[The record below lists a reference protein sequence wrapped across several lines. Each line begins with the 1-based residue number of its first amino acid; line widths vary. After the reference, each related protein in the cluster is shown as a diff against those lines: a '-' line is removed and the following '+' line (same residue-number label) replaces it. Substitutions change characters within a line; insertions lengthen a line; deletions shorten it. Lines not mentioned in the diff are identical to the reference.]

1 MKKTI
6 NSTLV
11 MRLWV
16 CILAAIGFASC
27 SDSDEWFDILTQE
40 VEAVYEYTIQT
51 DEYER
56 WESGERGAYY
66 NDYDMGAGTDVYMET
81 TYITKGNTVEITYYD
96 FSVLVNGIEF
106 NRRPVMLADA
116 TGWEYYGRFMG
127 SLPGLDWGNDP
138 WGENIK
144 STYLRIQAKDQQ
156 KREVK
161 VTVTKITLV
170 TQLER

>member
-27 SDSDEWFDILTQE
+27 SDSDKWIDIITEE

-56 WESGERGAYY
+56 WERGAYY
-66 NDYDMGAGTDVYMET
+66 HDYDMGAGTNVYQEIPT
-81 TYITKGNTVEITYYD
+81 LITKGDMVEITQYR

-106 NRRPVMLADA
+106 PKKPAMLFNA
-116 TGWEYYGRFMG
+116 TGWGYYGQVTGWF
-127 SLPGLDWGNDP
+127 PGFDWDNDP
-138 WGENIK
+138 WDENMI
-144 STYLRIQAKDQQ
+144 STYFRIQADDQQ

-161 VTVTKITLV
+161 VTVTKITKLAK
-170 TQLER
+170 